1 MFEHLDTSHAVDAN
15 FEGVYTKPF
24 SPGGVIACSTGC
36 QGNFDADLSSDS
48 SLKFEWR
55 VDDAK
60 TKGVIVDLESSSATL
75 DFEFNAGYDCDAEDS
90 YYQYISGAD
99 INWSFDSRGDQEFS
113 YDANKSLVEIGQCP
127 GCSRCEIFVRLR
139 FNSVDAL
146 SLNFASL
153 TAEVNYDNSEIPAG
167 PKTYDWTTATWS
179 GIRYRYVSP
188 DQFSFSTYELPASTD
203 APTRAPT
210 EESVGQV
217 ISQTSGSSSL
227 SVFASLVIGII
238 ATVVLI

>member
-75 DFEFNAGYDCDAEDS
+75 DFGKW
-90 YYQYISGAD
+90 I
-99 INWSFDSRGDQEFS
+99 
-113 YDANKSLVEIGQCP
+113 
-127 GCSRCEIFVRLR
+127 
-139 FNSVDAL
+139 
-146 SLNFASL
+146 
-153 TAEVNYDNSEIPAG
+153 
-167 PKTYDWTTATWS
+167 
-179 GIRYRYVSP
+179 
-188 DQFSFSTYELPASTD
+188 
-203 APTRAPT
+203 
-210 EESVGQV
+210 
-217 ISQTSGSSSL
+217 
-227 SVFASLVIGII
+227 
-238 ATVVLI
+238 